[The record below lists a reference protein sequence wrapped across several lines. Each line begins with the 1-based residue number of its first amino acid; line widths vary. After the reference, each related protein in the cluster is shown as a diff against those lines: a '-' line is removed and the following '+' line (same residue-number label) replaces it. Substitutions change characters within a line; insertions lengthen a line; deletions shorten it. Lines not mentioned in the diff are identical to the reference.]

1 MAFYDCAQLL
11 QLGFGVSVIAVRL
24 QCHHSCV
31 KNKATFANMVFHGS
45 LVFYGSPLAR
55 ADRHDWEGRVGSVV
69 IGFMNVGALEGRV
82 VALFTTKQRF

>member
-31 KNKATFANMVFHGS
+31 KNKTTFANMVFHGS
-45 LVFYGSPLAR
+45 LGFYGSPLAR
-55 ADRHDWEGRVGSVV
+55 AVHDREVGDREVGDREV
-69 IGFMNVGALEGRV
+69 GDRGVGDRERGIGKWG
-82 VALFTTKQRF
+82 K